1 VAAAGGDA
9 LGEDAAVFGEGVAVL
24 GAGAAVFG
32 DGVGLGVELAGA
44 VEGACC
50 ASAALVAASNV
61 TVASSP
67 AAIHADLRCWL
78 IGLASGSSDTEK
90 AQFTC
95 L

>member
-1 VAAAGGDA
+1 VVAAGGDA
-9 LGEDAAVFGEGVAVL
+9 GVSGDDAVVF